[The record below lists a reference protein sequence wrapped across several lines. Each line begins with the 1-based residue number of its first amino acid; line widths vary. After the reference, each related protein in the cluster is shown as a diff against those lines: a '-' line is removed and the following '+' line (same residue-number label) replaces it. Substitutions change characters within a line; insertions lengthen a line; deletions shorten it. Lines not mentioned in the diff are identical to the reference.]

1 MAGPLLELEGV
12 SKRFGGLWANREVTF
27 KVYSGEVLGLIGPNG
42 AGKTTLF
49 NLITGFLRPDSGKI
63 LFEGKDITGWP
74 PDRICRAGIAR
85 TFQLVRVFRGL
96 TVFENVLVGA
106 LLRRPKPRAAEL
118 ARQILDLTGLGPWA
132 GELVDGLPIAVKK
145 RVELARALATGPKLL
160 LLDEVMAGLNPKERQ
175 EAVELVRRLKSE
187 LKVTVLMVE
196 HVMEVLMP
204 LSDRVVVLDFGV
216 KIAEGRPEEVIK
228 NPEVIKAY
236 LGERYA
242 AGFGSL
248 GGL

>member
-12 SKRFGGLWANREVTF
+12 SKRFGGLWANREVSF
-27 KVYSGEVLGLIGPNG
+27 EVHSGEVLGLIGPNG

-63 LFEGKDITGWP
+63 LFEGNDITGWP

-106 LLRRPKPRAAEL
+106 LLRRPKPAAAEL
-118 ARQILDLTGLGPWA
+118 SRQILDLTGLGPWA

-175 EAVELVRRLKSE
+175 EAVELVRKLKSE
-187 LKVTVLMVE
+187 LKVTVVMVE

-216 KIAEGRPEEVIK
+216 KIAEGRPQEVIK